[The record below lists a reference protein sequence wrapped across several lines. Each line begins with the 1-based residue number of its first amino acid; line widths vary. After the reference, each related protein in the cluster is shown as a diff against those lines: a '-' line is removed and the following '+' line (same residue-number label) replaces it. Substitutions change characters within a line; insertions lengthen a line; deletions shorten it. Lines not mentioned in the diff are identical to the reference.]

1 APVALLPWLCTKL
14 VAPFLSSSFAP
25 GIAAPLAS
33 VTVPTSAPADAVCA
47 YAGVKDKVTRNVA
60 RTAKLKRKPR
70 IMTRPS
76 FSGGSSPS
84 AWVEDGSEDG
94 TFITSWRLISRGTHV
109 VNSGRGAR
117 SPAQPLARGLDLDGF
132 MLAGI
137 SRRPRPAPSP
147 RRNPQTIDLAGLR
160 GFPDS

>member
-1 APVALLPWLCTKL
+1 APVALLPWFCTKL

-47 YAGVKDKVTRNVA
+47 CAGVNDKGTRNAA

-76 FSGGSSPS
+76 FSGGSFSIGWGGGWFGVWHIHHIMEINFAWDPRGKFRAWRTKPS
-84 AWVEDGSEDG
+84 AAAG
-94 TFITSWRLISRGTHV
+94 TRPGPGWIY
-109 VNSGRGAR
+109 
-117 SPAQPLARGLDLDGF
+117 
-132 MLAGI
+132 AGWY
-137 SRRPRPAPSP
+137 
-147 RRNPQTIDLAGLR
+147 
-160 GFPDS
+160 F